1 MKHTVVIVFILLLFS
16 SFTSAQ
22 VLGQFQDEPTEDELG
37 APLFP
42 ESEFIRKS
50 VGLDPYH
57 ETAVYISLVP
67 METVESFFE
76 KKLPE
81 KRVVYYSDKDIYM
94 TAFLLKTWSKFP
106 GKPTRDELPRLE
118 NEPSIQIIFYDPES
132 YESLAKLFEKSPE
145 GKIKATTIR
154 NGKTMIKYTY
164 KIVEEY
170 KSSQKIISSWKEIS
184 RDLKDYYGSILE
196 FKSDSTYTFRFTAEN
211 IDEIAKDLALSK
223 EFKGKSGEDIKKYF
237 EERNPENGKYVIMKN
252 YITMVSEKPLDGMRK
267 KSGLVDVGSATLSLT
282 LFNKPKL
289 TFLRMKTK

>member
-16 SFTSAQ
+16 SFVSAQ
-22 VLGQFQDEPTEDELG
+22 VIGIFQDEPTEDELG

-57 ETAVYISLVP
+57 ETAMYISLVP

-106 GKPTRDELPRLE
+106 GKPTRDELSRLE
-118 NEPSIQIIFYDPES
+118 NEPSVQILFYDPNA
-132 YESLAKLFEKSPE
+132 YELLAEYFEKSPE
-145 GKIKATTIR
+145 GKIKTTTIR

-196 FKSDSTYTFRFTAEN
+196 FKPDSTYTFRFTAEN
-211 IDEIAKDLALSK
+211 ISEIANDLALSK
-223 EFKGKSGEDIKKYF
+223 EFKGKSEEDIKKYF
-237 EERNPENGKYVIMKN
+237 EERNPENGKYLIMKN
-252 YITMVSEKPLDGMRK
+252 NITMVSEKALDGLRTK
-267 KSGLVDVGSATLSLT
+267 YGLVDVGSATLSLT
-282 LFNKPKL
+282 LYNKPKL

>member
-1 MKHTVVIVFILLLFS
+1 MKHTVVIVFILLLIS
-16 SFTSAQ
+16 SFASAQ
-22 VLGQFQDEPTEDELG
+22 IIGQFQDEPTEDELG

-57 ETAVYISLVP
+57 ETAIYISLVP
-67 METVESFFE
+67 METVESFFK

-81 KRVVYYSDKDIYM
+81 KRVVFYSDKDIYM

-106 GKPTRDELPRLE
+106 GKPTKNELSGFE
-118 NEPSIQIIFYDPES
+118 SEPSVQILFYDPNA
-132 YESLAKLFEKSPE
+132 YEPLAEYFEKSPE

-164 KIVEEY
+164 EIIEEY
-170 KSSQKIISSWKEIS
+170 KSSKKIISSWKEIS

-196 FKSDSTYTFRFTAEN
+196 FKPDSTYTFRFTAEN
-211 IDEIAKDLALSK
+211 IDEIAKVLALSNG
-223 EFKGKSGEDIKKYF
+223 FKGKSEEDIKKYI
-237 EERNPENGKYVIMKN
+237 EERNPENGTYVIMKN
-252 YITMVSEKPLDGMRK
+252 NITMVSEKPLDGMRTK
-267 KSGLVDVGSATLSLT
+267 YGLVDIGSATLSMT

-289 TFLRMKTK
+289 TFLKMQNK

>member
-1 MKHTVVIVFILLLFS
+1 MKHTIVIVFILLLFP
-16 SFTSAQ
+16 FFVSAQ
-22 VLGQFQDEPTEDELG
+22 VIGQFQDEPTEDELG

-42 ESEFIRKS
+42 ESEFIRKT

-57 ETAVYISLVP
+57 ETAVYITLVP
-67 METVESFFE
+67 MEMVESFFE

-81 KRVVYYSDKDIYM
+81 KRVVYYSDEDIYL

-106 GKPTRDELPRLE
+106 GKPTRDKLSRLE
-118 NEPSIQIIFYDPES
+118 SEPSVQILFYDPEE
-132 YESLAKLFEKSPE
+132 YEPLAEYFEKSPE

-164 KIVEEY
+164 EIVEEY
-170 KSSQKIISSWKEIS
+170 KSSTKIIASWKEIS

-196 FKSDSTYTFRFTAEN
+196 FKPDSTYTFRFTAEN
-211 IDEIAKDLALSK
+211 IDEIVKVLTLSK
-223 EFKGKSGEDIKKYF
+223 EFKGKSEEDIKKYL

-252 YITMVSEKPLDGMRK
+252 NITMVSEKPLDGLRTK
-267 KSGLVDVGSATLSLT
+267 YGLVDVGSATLSLT

-289 TFLRMKTK
+289 TFLKMMNK

>member
-16 SFTSAQ
+16 SFASAQ